1 MSRHVL
7 LVEGND
13 DQDFF
18 KAYCELTGILS
29 VEVIPPKNLNA
40 STGDGWSNLVKNL
53 PILLS
58 QIKAGDVDKL
68 GIVLDADYPPD
79 NSGGFSKR
87 YQLITNELT
96 KFGYSIPNNSS
107 HNKGELYSHP
117 DGLPS
122 VGLWI
127 MPDHKNDGMLEDFV
141 ESMVSDATQ
150 ISLLRHAGSSIDSL
164 PDTLFNKSLHL
175 TKAKIFTWRA
185 WQKRPGVSLNKALRD
200 GILDRSKSASF
211 ENWLKMTFK

>member
-18 KAYCELTGILS
+18 KTYCELIGITS

-53 PILLS
+53 PILLG

-79 NSGGFSKR
+79 NNGGFSKR
-87 YQLITNELT
+87 YQLITDELT
-96 KFGYSIPNNSS
+96 KFGYSIPHKPSLNN
-107 HNKGELYSHP
+107 GEAFTHP

-127 MPDHKNDGMLEDFV
+127 MPDHQSNGMLEGFV
-141 ESMVSDATQ
+141 EGMVSNATQ
-150 ISLLRHAGSSIDSL
+150 ISLLKHAESSINSL

-185 WQKRPGVSLNKALRD
+185 WQKRPGIPLNKALQE
-200 GILDRSKSASF
+200 GILDCSKSATF
-211 ENWLKMTFK
+211 ENWLRRTFK

>member
-1 MSRHVL
+1 MGKYVL

-18 KAYCELTGILS
+18 KAHCELIGIAS
-29 VEVIPPKNLNA
+29 VEVIPPKTLDA
-40 STGDGWSNLVKNL
+40 ATGDGWSNLVKNL

-79 NSGGFSKR
+79 NNGGFKKR
-87 YQLITNELT
+87 FQLVTDELT
-96 KFGYSIPNNSS
+96 KIGYSIPNKPNQ
-107 HNKGELYSHP
+107 NKGEIFEHS

-127 MPDHKNDGMLEDFV
+127 MPDHKSDGMLEGFV
-141 ESMVSDATQ
+141 ENLLSDVTQ
-150 ISLLRHAGSSIDSL
+150 ISLIKHVESSINSL
-164 PDTLFNKSLHL
+164 PNTLFNKSLHL

-185 WQKRPGVSLNKALRD
+185 WQKRPGVPLSKALQD
-200 GILDRSKSASF
+200 GILDRSKSINF
-211 ENWLKMTFK
+211 ENWLKQVFK